1 MKVLQPLVN
10 RKNAPWPVYHF
21 SGIAFL
27 QKKEYATALSF
38 LLESVR
44 QGADEPETHHSI
56 SICYFNLG
64 SFEEAEEHANIA
76 LRKKPEFFKGW
87 LHLGSLYRAQAK
99 LDDALKCFQKAN
111 AIDPKSASVAYRIGE
126 IYNDQGDMNKAYEL
140 YDIATQINNEY
151 TEAWLAM
158 SQVERYRKNY
168 EKAEECINKILSQN
182 PKNLAARVELAEH
195 FKHIGNY
202 EKAINLYE
210 KLLPE
215 FPTSGGIR
223 VNYALC
229 LQELGRFEES
239 EKHYMTAFK
248 DQPGSF
254 ESLSN
259 YLMGVHYNPVRTKQ
273 EIFKAHKLWDEHF
286 SQKEKPV
293 RPVPLDV
300 SRNKKIRV
308 GFISGGFRSHPVGW
322 MITKALEHLPKD
334 QFETYCYTTN
344 NKFDQITRQIH
355 EATDKW
361 QSVIGYSDT
370 VIARMIRDDE
380 IDILVELSGHSADTR
395 LKTVA
400 MEPAPIIVK
409 WVGGLF
415 NTTGLESVDFL
426 ITDRYETPEGE
437 EKYFTE
443 KLIRMPDDYVTFM
456 PPDYAPDVEELPAK
470 EKGYITF
477 GCFNNPTKVND
488 EILKKWA
495 AIMNEVTDSRLFLKS
510 KQYDTTVLKERI
522 IATIKSCGIDEDR
535 LRFEGMSPHDELLGK
550 YNEVDI
556 ALDPWPYSGGLTTC
570 EALWM
575 GVPVVTKPGPTFA
588 GRHSTTHLI
597 NAGLEEFVTG
607 TWGEYSRKVVDL
619 ASDMDRLSELRNG
632 LREQVEKSPL
642 FDGERFGA
650 HLSSALRSAW
660 HQWVDGYENGEINWQ
675 SHIDVEPM
683 EADEI
688 QRSAKAEKSSHGND
702 MTTMLDSIEKEMN
715 GVAPEN
721 KTDLSD
727 SISSHGTVSK
737 NGVHANGSVMVN
749 GKDKE
754 SAATQ
759 QTPDVYKIKT
769 VDGITVC
776 TPPDAGMMTPYVLLE
791 QNQWYENELTFVK
804 DYLKPGK
811 TILDAGAGFGVYAL
825 PAAKWT
831 GSDGKVYAFEPGAT
845 AKKHLEM
852 SKLENGFENLD
863 VIGKALSD
871 KNGKQ
876 SWLTDK
882 SPELN
887 RLDQAGEETV
897 SAVTLDAWWQF
908 EGEPAIDLLKLDV
921 NGSEA
926 NVLAGAAE
934 LLKQESPVILLS
946 ITVQKPDAF
955 ADTLAGLG
963 YSLFEYIPGPGLL
976 AEHDAA
982 AGADSYMQN
991 LVAVKESHLEYLKEN
1006 GWLHDESV
1014 TPAETEDDLWKTELS
1029 KLPWTSS
1036 MMETWENQGNSE
1048 GIKSY
1053 LQALNYLVAAEQIDV
1068 HESELEQPRSQKA
1081 VLLLA
1086 AAQILINLYNKGANS
1101 TSVVFTLTRALNAL
1115 GKRGQAVEVMQ
1126 KLIETTKLGQEN
1138 MNVDLPF
1145 MLPIPEQDNA
1155 PIKTDL
1161 NKWLMVRTVEAWILL
1176 KDVSTWF
1183 SGAQEK
1189 KLIEVLEGNPEA
1201 NVKFKGII
1209 EYIPSKKREY
1219 ESNIAY
1225 KEKAI
1230 ADDRFSAEW
1239 FNTLFNMLLHVRP
1252 LNVKNHGLPGELIV
1266 SLTSYPKRFK
1276 TLPLTLA
1283 SILNQSVK
1291 PNKVILWIAYEDKS
1305 KLPKKV

>member
-64 SFEEAEEHANIA
+64 SFEEAEEHATIA
-76 LRKKPEFFKGW
+76 LSKKPEFFKGW

-140 YDIATQINNEY
+140 YEIATKMDDKY

-158 SQVERYRKNY
+158 AQVERHRKNY
-168 EKAEECINKILSQN
+168 DEAEECIYKILNQN
-182 PKNLAARVELAEH
+182 PKNLAARVELGEH

-202 EKAINLYE
+202 EEAISLYE
-210 KLLPE
+210 KLVQE
-215 FPTSGGIR
+215 FPKIGGVR

-229 LQELGRFEES
+229 LQELGHFDES
-239 EKHYMTAFK
+239 EKHYMIAFK
-248 DQPGSF
+248 DQPESF

-259 YLMGVHYNPVRTKQ
+259 YLMGIHYNPDRTKE
-273 EIFKAHKLWDEHF
+273 EIFEAHKLWDKHF
-286 SQKEKPV
+286 APKEKPE

-370 VIARMIRDDE
+370 IIARMIRDDE
-380 IDILVELSGHSADTR
+380 IDILVELCGHSADTR

-426 ITDRYETPEGE
+426 ITERYETPEGE

-510 KQYDTTVLKERI
+510 KQYDTQALKERI
-522 IATIKSCGIDEDR
+522 IGTMKSCGIDEGR
-535 LRFEGMSPHDELLGK
+535 LRFEGMSPHDELLEK

-575 GVPVVTKPGPTFA
+575 GVPVDTKPGPTFA

-597 NAGLEEFVTG
+597 NAGLPELVVDSWEEY
-607 TWGEYSRKVVDL
+607 EQKVVELVSDTDQL
-619 ASDMDRLSELRNG
+619 AKLRNG
-632 LREQVEKSPL
+632 LREQVKKSPL

-650 HLSSALRSAW
+650 NMSSALRAAW
-660 HQWVDGYENGEINWQ
+660 HQWVDGYEKGEANWQ
-675 SHIDVEPM
+675 SHIDVEPVN
-683 EADEI
+683 ADNI
-688 QRSAKAEKSSHGND
+688 QRSAGAEKSSNRDD
-702 MTTMLDSIEKEMN
+702 MTNMLDAIEKEMN
-715 GVAPEN
+715 GVAAED
-721 KTDLSD
+721 KIVMSD
-727 SISSHGTVSK
+727 SITSRESGSK
-737 NGVHANGSVMVN
+737 NGVHANGSVVVN

-759 QTPDVYKIKT
+759 QTPDVIKSRLSMGLPS
-769 VDGITVC
+769 VH
-776 TPPDAGMMTPYVLLE
+776 LL
-791 QNQWYENELTFVK
+791 
-804 DYLKPGK
+804 
-811 TILDAGAGFGVYAL
+811 
-825 PAAKWT
+825 
-831 GSDGKVYAFEPGAT
+831 
-845 AKKHLEM
+845 
-852 SKLENGFENLD
+852 
-863 VIGKALSD
+863 
-871 KNGKQ
+871 
-876 SWLTDK
+876 
-882 SPELN
+882 
-887 RLDQAGEETV
+887 
-897 SAVTLDAWWQF
+897 
-908 EGEPAIDLLKLDV
+908 
-921 NGSEA
+921 
-926 NVLAGAAE
+926 
-934 LLKQESPVILLS
+934 
-946 ITVQKPDAF
+946 
-955 ADTLAGLG
+955 
-963 YSLFEYIPGPGLL
+963 IPG
-976 AEHDAA
+976 
-982 AGADSYMQN
+982 
-991 LVAVKESHLEYLKEN
+991 
-1006 GWLHDESV
+1006 
-1014 TPAETEDDLWKTELS
+1014 
-1029 KLPWTSS
+1029 
-1036 MMETWENQGNSE
+1036 
-1048 GIKSY
+1048 
-1053 LQALNYLVAAEQIDV
+1053 
-1068 HESELEQPRSQKA
+1068 
-1081 VLLLA
+1081 
-1086 AAQILINLYNKGANS
+1086 
-1101 TSVVFTLTRALNAL
+1101 
-1115 GKRGQAVEVMQ
+1115 
-1126 KLIETTKLGQEN
+1126 
-1138 MNVDLPF
+1138 
-1145 MLPIPEQDNA
+1145 
-1155 PIKTDL
+1155 
-1161 NKWLMVRTVEAWILL
+1161 
-1176 KDVSTWF
+1176 
-1183 SGAQEK
+1183 
-1189 KLIEVLEGNPEA
+1189 
-1201 NVKFKGII
+1201 
-1209 EYIPSKKREY
+1209 
-1219 ESNIAY
+1219 
-1225 KEKAI
+1225 
-1230 ADDRFSAEW
+1230 
-1239 FNTLFNMLLHVRP
+1239 
-1252 LNVKNHGLPGELIV
+1252 
-1266 SLTSYPKRFK
+1266 
-1276 TLPLTLA
+1276 
-1283 SILNQSVK
+1283 
-1291 PNKVILWIAYEDKS
+1291 
-1305 KLPKKV
+1305 